1 MGLIN
6 TFLTSKEGSFAKFCE
21 VLLAVEGQRHIVT
34 DIFKLHVR
42 LAAIHPVQVGTVFQN
57 RCPQPTAVQKGKY

>member
-6 TFLTSKEGSFAKFCE
+6 TFLPSKEGSFAKFCE
-21 VLLAVEGQRHIVT
+21 VLLTVEIVT